1 MSNIRSIV
9 SFSALLALSQ
19 AGSSAAATV
28 TKQCVQLEVPVPVVA
43 TNRRYSM
50 PRVESTIDAID
61 WTVTVTTWSTPS
73 AMDRVTGLYPV
84 NSTFRINAQLCVP
97 PRNGAKSDI
106 LQIATPG
113 LGFDKRYW
121 DVELKPEEYSYVDA
135 AVSKGYSILTYDR
148 LGTGKSQKPDAY
160 DVVQIPTEVEILAGL
175 TNLARSGKLI
185 SSSKVLGSTHPV
197 PKLQPSKVV
206 QVGHAYGAYLITVAL
221 GKYGRLAD
229 GAVLTGFLL
238 TNLTRMLD
246 VLNYDHAF
254 ARQHDPVRFG
264 EYTSGY
270 FVLETESCLQ
280 KLFLRKGAF
289 EPALLAY
296 TERIKQPE
304 AVGEY
309 ASEGTSPLTPA
320 AEFEGP
326 VLLFNGEFDNF
337 HAVNVTS
344 YLQPN
349 TGHALT
355 VATNASAGYEV
366 ILQYLDSHGL

>member
-1 MSNIRSIV
+1 
-9 SFSALLALSQ
+9 
-19 AGSSAAATV
+19 
-28 TKQCVQLEVPVPVVA
+28 VPA
-43 TNRRYSM
+43 FGN
-50 PRVESTIDAID
+50 
-61 WTVTVTTWSTPS
+61 
-73 AMDRVTGLYPV
+73 
-84 NSTFRINAQLCVP
+84 
-97 PRNGAKSDI
+97 
-106 LQIATPG
+106 
-113 LGFDKRYW
+113 RYW

-326 VLLFNGEFDNF
+326 VLVSFLSTGGTRVLFILSAPFGGWTGLPLTICAPKQALQWRVRQLRLHRDCRNVYDEDATRNVFQ